1 MGPQPLTP
9 ETNGFNVF
17 ALKACQC
24 LRALGSVMVMIV
36 LLLILL
42 TYYTTVFLVYGKM
55 MFMGG
60 NKAIAATVIVI
71 IYNLLVSARLGC
83 RTGSLLVVG
92 SKTSPESGGGRS
104 GLLRTRAFA
113 PLALTALCA
122 RLLRRSSCFC
132 GATSLQCSRSRA
144 VFHKGGSRARRT
156 RR

>member
-1 MGPQPLTP
+1 MAGAPLTP

-71 IYNLLVSARLGC
+71 IFNLLVSELECIRFL
-83 RTGSLLVVG
+83 
-92 SKTSPESGGGRS
+92 
-104 GLLRTRAFA
+104 
-113 PLALTALCA
+113 
-122 RLLRRSSCFC
+122 
-132 GATSLQCSRSRA
+132 
-144 VFHKGGSRARRT
+144 
-156 RR
+156 